1 MGLAENKLVW
11 LSKELRVDVAEDELV
26 WLSKELRVD
35 VAEDE
40 LVWLSKELAFELA
53 EDNLDTESVA
63 VELLDTRFDNVCNE
77 LSENVSTE
85 VLDAEDVPEEVADE
99 VLLILDVILSNT
111 EFEIDADVVEL
122 GERRVDCDNDASGLC
137 V

>member
-1 MGLAENKLVW
+1 
-11 LSKELRVDVAEDELV
+11 
-26 WLSKELRVD
+26 
-35 VAEDE
+35 
-40 LVWLSKELAFELA
+40 
-53 EDNLDTESVA
+53 
-63 VELLDTRFDNVCNE
+63 
-77 LSENVSTE
+77 